1 MTQSGLK
8 IFLNVFCWMLIE
20 KFVDG
25 KEVTDLGNLFSRM
38 DCNNKV
44 WRDEVSFVHRS
55 LRFLLF

>member
-38 DCNNKV
+38 DSNNKI